1 MIGLGDFSDIFG
13 DVVQVISRPGRVE
26 VSGTDMPVR
35 FTPDEALKL
44 AAAIRDAAVLAKEQA

>member
-1 MIGLGDFSDIFG
+1 MKTFT
-13 DVVQVISRPGRVE
+13 DVYNDTVKVRSIAGE
-26 VSGTDMPVR
+26 VWVDVSCDVLD

>member
-1 MIGLGDFSDIFG
+1 MKTFT
-13 DVVQVISRPGRVE
+13 DVCHDTVE
-26 VSGTDMPVR
+26 VRSGAGEVWVDVSCDVLC